1 MASTSQDEKVFAS
14 PARPPSYKK
23 IPNCDNSED
32 HSRENQNPNIPF
44 DVQAHFDNVRQLYL
58 KFMNEMGVS
67 SYFKHMTSKFF
78 TLKITNFRRGFLLQC
93 YTAPLKYGRFLQS
106 FFEHF

>member
-23 IPNCDNSED
+23 IPICDNSDD
-32 HSRENQNPNIPF
+32 HSRENHNPNIPF

-67 SYFKHMTSKFF
+67 S
-78 TLKITNFRRGFLLQC
+78 
-93 YTAPLKYGRFLQS
+93 
-106 FFEHF
+106 